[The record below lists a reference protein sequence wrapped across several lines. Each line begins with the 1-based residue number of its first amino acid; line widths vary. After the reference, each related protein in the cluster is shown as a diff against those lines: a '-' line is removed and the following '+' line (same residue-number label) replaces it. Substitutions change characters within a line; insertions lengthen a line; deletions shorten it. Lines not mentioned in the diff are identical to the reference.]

1 MAGAPAPPRDL
12 GRAGR
17 DLWRRV
23 FAAFEL
29 DPVERV
35 GLLLACRQL
44 DDVARLE
51 ASLDR
56 DGLIVAGSSGQPRLS
71 AVVSELRQSRLAAAR
86 LLDALGLPVEGE
98 EPSTATPAARRARR
112 AAQARWAGHV
122 RPADR
127 GFGDASA

>member
-1 MAGAPAPPRDL
+1 MAGTPAPPRDL

-23 FAAFEL
+23 FAAYEL

-35 GLLLACRQL
+35 GLALACRQL

-51 ASLDR
+51 ELLDR

-71 AVVSELRQSRLAAAR
+71 AALAELRLSRLAAAR

-98 EPSTATPAARRARR
+98 EPSTATTTARRARR
-112 AAQARWAGHV
+112 AAAARWSGHIN
-122 RPADR
+122 RGER